1 MITSRFTAIV
11 LAALMVLAL
20 AACGSD
26 EPTEPTATPYSGP
39 APDLKLASIT
49 AKGYSNPDRL
59 VTPEWIV
66 SRSLD
71 IQHGRVVLL
80 DIRKE
85 EDYNLGHIPGA
96 IYFDKSGIFNADV
109 AGVPGML
116 PAASVIEEALGSLG
130 ITGRD
135 TVIFY
140 DSNTNLSASRALWA
154 LDVYGHGD
162 TRLIDGSWK
171 AWVATGG
178 AIETEAPVVT
188 ATTYKFSAVPNGALI
203 ANWEEVLASVDDPST
218 IVCDTRSIGEY
229 TGQTVRK
236 GVLNGGHI
244 PESIHLEWNKA
255 IDPDTGE
262 FLPAAALATLYAD
275 AGIQGDGTVITL
287 CQTAVRATHSWF
299 VLQDL
304 LGYPSVQVY
313 DGSWVEWG
321 NRTDL
326 PVTTKG

>member
-1 MITSRFTAIV
+1 MIISRLIT
-11 LAALMVLAL
+11 LAVASVMVLAL
-20 AACGSD
+20 AACGSS
-26 EPTEPTATPYSGP
+26 EPTATVAPYTPP
-39 APDLKLASIT
+39 ADTSNASIT
-49 AKGYSNPDRL
+49 AKGYANPSRL
-59 VTPEWIV
+59 VTPEWV
-66 SRSLD
+66 TAHSLD
-71 IQHGRVVLL
+71 IESGRVVIL
-80 DIRKE
+80 DIRKKA
-85 EDYNLGHIPGA
+85 DYDLGHIPGA
-96 IYFDKSGIFNADV
+96 LYFDKSGIFNADV

-116 PAASVIEEALGSLG
+116 PAASVIEEALGTLG
-130 ITGRD
+130 ISPSN
-135 TVIFY
+135 TVIIY

-154 LDVYGHGD
+154 LDVYGHAD

-171 AWVATGG
+171 AWVASAGDTQ
-178 AIETEAPVVT
+178 TDAPSIT
-188 ATTYKFSAVPNGALI
+188 ATTYAFSQLPNGAII

-218 IVCDTRSIGEY
+218 IICDTRSTGEY
-229 TGQTVRK
+229 TGQTVRE

-244 PESIHLEWNKA
+244 PTSLHVEWNKA
-255 IDPDTGE
+255 IDPDSGV
-262 FLPAAALATLYAD
+262 FLPAAELTTLYAD
-275 AGIQGDGTVITL
+275 SGIKGTGTVITL

>member
-96 IYFDKSGIFNADV
+96 IYFNTKGIFQDEV

-116 PAASVIEEALGSLG
+116 PGPSIIEEALGSLG

-171 AWVATGG
+171 AWAATGG
-178 AIETEAPVVT
+178 AMTTEIPSVT
-188 ATTYKFSAVPNGALI
+188 ATTYAFTTAPNGAII

-218 IVCDTRSIGEY
+218 IVCDTRSTGEY
-229 TGQTVRK
+229 TGQTVRN
-236 GVLNGGHI
+236 GVEHGGHI
-244 PESIHLEWNKA
+244 PASLHVEWNKA
-255 IDPDTGE
+255 IDPDSGA
-262 FLPAAALATLYAD
+262 FLPAAELATLYAD
-275 AGIQGDGTVITL
+275 SGIQGTSTVITL

-321 NRTDL
+321 NSDL
-326 PVTTKG
+326 PITIKG